1 MVRYPLSF
9 YKKSHTDLLFQVGG
23 WSGGR
28 WEKIQRLFRKLN
40 QILHSITITNT
51 NAQMDNFLADI
62 MNNYFE
68 DDVPM
73 DMSGVGISL
82 VLDFLDYQ
90 ALGAYLLNM

>member
-1 MVRYPLSF
+1 
-9 YKKSHTDLLFQVGG
+9 
-23 WSGGR
+23 
-28 WEKIQRLFRKLN
+28 
-40 QILHSITITNT
+40 
-51 NAQMDNFLADI
+51 MDNFLADI